1 MATDSIWPVVH
12 AERAALASD
21 LAGLDESQWQT
32 RSLCEGWTVH
42 EVLGHMVATT
52 RITPVRFFA
61 KLAGSGFRF
70 ERMSSGDIQREIAGG
85 PAATLEAFRAQV
97 TTTTRPPGPPDTML
111 GETIVHSEDIR
122 RPLGIRHT
130 YPSDALIRV
139 ANFYKGS
146 GLLIGSKKR
155 IAGLRLRADDLDWS
169 TGDGPEVTG
178 PLLSLLMA
186 TTGRKAAL
194 ADLSGDGVPTLRS
207 RM

>member
-1 MATDSIWPVVH
+1 MATGSIWPVVH

-21 LAGLDESQWQT
+21 LTGLAETEWSA

-42 EVLGHMVATT
+42 QVLGHMVATT

-61 KLAGSGFRF
+61 KFAGSGFRF
-70 ERMSSGDIQREIAGG
+70 EKMSANDIRRETAGG
-85 PAATLEAFRAQV
+85 PAATLAAFRAQV
-97 TTTTRPPGPPDTML
+97 GTTTRPPGPPDTML

-130 YPSDALIRV
+130 YPSDALTR
-139 ANFYKGS
+139 AADFYKGS

-155 IAGLRLRADDLDWS
+155 IAGLRLRADDEDWS
-169 TGDGPEVTG
+169 TGDGAEVTG

-186 TTGRKAAL
+186 MTGRRAVL
-194 ADLSGDGVPTLRS
+194 VDLSGDGVPTLRS
-207 RM
+207 RT